1 MGKRTQRVW
10 WNDEAKCA
18 IKRKEVLGVRDDLK
32 KKKKIDYGILQKRKE
47 VG

>member
-10 WNDEAKCA
+10 WNDEAKGA
-18 IKRKEVLGVRDDLK
+18 IKRKGVLGVRDNL
-32 KKKKIDYGILQKRKE
+32 KKKIDYGTLQKRKE